1 MHNDHVEKHKVPC
14 SQCHDEIS
22 HKWDDEYVN
31 NILPTRGIN
40 SEYKYFTSVSEKAKA
55 GGLGNDAVINKKE
68 SIFEKESFYL
78 QRKIFAGEGGIGVE
92 RSPDP
97 MYLATVNCIACHSDK
112 SLDVDPMVCN
122 TCHEKGFDKTMA
134 EQKEYITGL
143 LGSLSKL
150 LVDSQKRGV
159 SKPLIEEASH
169 NYELIVNDRSSGAH
183 NIKYIKDLINHSMQ
197 QLQLGNNH

>member
-1 MHNDHVEKHKVPC
+1 VPC
-14 SQCHDEIS
+14 SPCHDEIS

-31 NILPTRGIN
+31 NILPTRDIN
-40 SEYKYFTSVSEKAKA
+40 SEDKYFTSVFGKAKA
-55 GGLGNDAVINKKE
+55 SGLGNDAVINKEE

-78 QRKIFAGEGGIGVE
+78 QRTIYSGDGGKGVE

-112 SLDVDPMVCN
+112 SLDVDPKVCN
-122 TCHEKGFDKTMA
+122 SCHEKGFDKTMA

-150 LVDSQKRGV
+150 LVDSQKSGV
-159 SKPLIEEASH
+159 SKPLIEEARY
-169 NYELIVNDRSSGAH
+169 NYELIVNDRSSGVH
-183 NIKYIKDLINHSMQ
+183 NIKYIKDLINHSVQ
-197 QLQLGNNH
+197 QLQLGNEH